1 MLLYKIL
8 SPFVADDTI
17 IPKGLERHHLI
28 GLAGAVFN
36 FALTTTNGSA
46 TCMEARRA
54 DYIIHQ
60 TSPAPRE

>member
-28 GLAGAVFN
+28 GLAGDGFN
-36 FALTTTNGSA
+36 FALTKTNASA
-46 TCMEARRA
+46 ICMEAKRA
-54 DYIIHQ
+54 DFIIKK
-60 TSPAPRE
+60 TSPTPRE